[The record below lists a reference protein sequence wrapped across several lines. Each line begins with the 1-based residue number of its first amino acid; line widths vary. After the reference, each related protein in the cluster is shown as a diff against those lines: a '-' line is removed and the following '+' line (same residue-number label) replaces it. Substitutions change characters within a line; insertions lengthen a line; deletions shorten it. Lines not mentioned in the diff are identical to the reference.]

1 MQPMP
6 FKDKVRI
13 ALQEMLD
20 DGEFDKMIR
29 YAKGKEKKEILK
41 IKQALINA
49 DGIDNIPYLPLIMNI
64 HSELVF
70 QDLFI
75 YMAEMV

>member
-1 MQPMP
+1 MQ

-29 YAKGKEKKEILK
+29 YAKWKEKREIAR
-41 IKQALINA
+41 IKSALINA
-49 DGIDNIPYLPLIMNI
+49 DGIDNIPYLPLIMGM
-64 HSELVF
+64 HSPLVF
-70 QDLFI
+70 QSLFI